1 MVAVP
6 TTRHHHGAA
15 WAYLFPPRRAA
26 LLRLFR
32 PGVAGAAGALDPR
45 AGPRLAAPAGREPVP
60 QAPSLLPL
68 PLRVRSGPA
77 LRGLWHR
84 ATGRDRPACLSDA
97 PRRGGGAGRAARHA
111 GSDPAV
117 QTAAV
122 T

>member
-77 LRGLWHR
+77 LQDYGIEQQAEIVRHVYLM
-84 ATGRDRPACLSDA
+84 
-97 PRRGGGAGRAARHA
+97 RRGVAVARAAPLAMLEAILPFRPRQ
-111 GSDPAV
+111 S
-117 QTAAV
+117 
-122 T
+122 